1 MADARC
7 ARVERNTKETQ
18 ITVEVNLDGEGI
30 YQVSTGIGFLDHM
43 IEQLTPDRPDPAL
56 SDPVLPRASICG
68 SNWIDAEVLDR
79 VGDPR

>member
-1 MADARC
+1 MHSLL
-7 ARVERNTKETQ
+7 VVIRNVVAEETPQ
-18 ITVEVNLDGEGI
+18 LTLV
-30 YQVSTGIGFLDHM
+30 DHDDM
-43 IEQLTPDRPDPAL
+43 VEQLTADGFDPAL